1 MNWSEVLGAGALVP
15 LLTAALRL
23 AVPIILAAAGACLA
37 ERSGLMNLG
46 IEGQMMVGAVTAF
59 VTVYHTGQPM
69 LGAFTGAVAGLL
81 TAAIVGYLTITMAV
95 DQIITGISVVILGS
109 GLASFLYLQA
119 FGMTGT
125 PPRIQGTTPLD
136 LPVLSDIPVLG
147 PIVFSQSPLV
157 YVALALV
164 VALWWV
170 LSRTAFGLAVRAA
183 GESPDAADSVGVSIP
198 RTRWITLL
206 TSGAAAGMAGALVI
220 DGLGFFQD
228 GITGGRGWIALGV
241 VILARWN
248 PLGAMAGGFM
258 FGLVDAF
265 QLRVQAASG
274 GQSTTVPY
282 ELFQAMPYAVTLL
295 AVIATTVWFARSNS
309 PKALGVPFVPAR

>member
-1 MNWSEVLGAGALVP
+1 MNWSEVLGADALIP

-46 IEGQMMVGAVTAF
+46 IEGQMMVGAVAAF
-59 VTVYHTGQPM
+59 VTTYYTGQPL
-69 LGAFTGAVAGLL
+69 LGVVGGALTGLL
-81 TAAIVGYLTITMAV
+81 TAVIVGCLTITMAI
-95 DQIITGISVVILGS
+95 DQIITGISVVILGT
-109 GLASFLYLQA
+109 GLASFVYLQV
-119 FGMTGT
+119 FGRTGT
-125 PPRIQGTTPLD
+125 PPRIEGTAPLD

-147 PIVFSQSPLV
+147 PILFSQSPLV
-157 YVALALV
+157 HIALLLV

-170 LSRTAFGLAVRAA
+170 LSRTAFGLSVRAA
-183 GESPDAADSVGVSIP
+183 GESPDAADSVGISVQ

-206 TSGAAAGMAGALVI
+206 ISGATAGMAGALVV
-220 DGLGFFQD
+220 DGLRFFQE

-274 GQSTTVPY
+274 GQATSVPY
-282 ELFQAMPYAVTLL
+282 ELFQAMPYMVTLI
-295 AVIATTVWFARSNS
+295 AVVATTVWFARGNA
-309 PKALGVPFVPAR
+309 PKALGVPFLPAK

>member
-1 MNWSEVLGAGALVP
+1 MNWSEVLGVGALVP

-23 AVPIILAAAGACLA
+23 AAPIILAAAGACLA

-46 IEGQMMVGAVTAF
+46 IEGQMMVGAVAAF
-59 VTVYHTGQPM
+59 ITTYYTGQPM
-69 LGAFTGAVAGLL
+69 IGAVAGAVAGLL
-81 TAAIVGYLTITMAV
+81 TAVLVGYLTITMAI

-109 GLASFLYLQA
+109 GLAAFLYLQV
-119 FGMTGT
+119 FGITGT
-125 PPRIQGTTPLD
+125 PPRIEGTAPLD

-147 PIVFSQSPLV
+147 PILFSQSPLV
-157 YVALALV
+157 HIALLLV
-164 VALWWV
+164 VALWWL
-170 LSRTAFGLAVRAA
+170 LSRTAFGLSVRAA
-183 GESPDAADSVGVSIP
+183 GESPDAADSVGISVA

-206 TSGAAAGMAGALVI
+206 ISGAAAGMAGALVV
-220 DGLGFFQD
+220 DGLRFFQD

-274 GQSTTVPY
+274 GQSTSVPY
-282 ELFQAMPYAVTLL
+282 ELFQAMPYVVTLL
-295 AVIATTVWFARSNS
+295 AVVVTTVWFARGNA
-309 PKALGVPFVPAR
+309 PKALGVPFVPAK

>member
-1 MNWSEVLGAGALVP
+1 MNWSDVLGAGALVP

-46 IEGQMMVGAVTAF
+46 IEGQMMVGAITAF
-59 VTVYHTGQPM
+59 VTVYYTGNP
-69 LGAFTGAVAGLL
+69 LFGAVTGALAGLL
-81 TAAIVGYLTITMAV
+81 TAAVVGYLTITMAV
-95 DQIITGISVVILGS
+95 DQIITGISVVILGT
-109 GLASFLYLQA
+109 GLASFLYLQV
-119 FGMTGT
+119 FGITGT
-125 PPRIQGTTPLD
+125 PPRIQGSTPVD
-136 LPVLSDIPVLG
+136 LPVLSDIPAIG
-147 PIVFSQSPLV
+147 QIVFSQSPLV
-157 YVALALV
+157 YAALLLV

-170 LSRTAFGLAVRAA
+170 LSRTAFGLSVRAA
-183 GESPDAADSVGVSIP
+183 GESPDAADSVGVSVP

-206 TSGAAAGMAGALVI
+206 ISGATAGMAGALVI

-248 PLGAMAGGFM
+248 PLGAIAGGFM

-274 GQSTTVPY
+274 GQATSVPY
-282 ELFQAMPYAVTLL
+282 ELFQAMPYAVTLV
-295 AVIATTVWFARSNS
+295 AVVVTTVGFARNNA
-309 PKALGVPFVPAR
+309 PKSLGVPFVPAR